1 MLDRLTEWTEAYSS
15 ILTLTVVISI
25 LVALVYALLILFAII
40 RMRPDYFVVK
50 EQLVK
55 NQKED
60 FNVFRIIYRVLK
72 NIFGLILILAGVLML
87 ILPGQGVVTILIGI
101 TLIDF
106 PKKQKYIKSLLLKPA
121 IHQNLDK
128 IRKKAGRSPI
138 ILPE

>member
-1 MLDRLTEWTEAYSS
+1 LEEVKMLDSLTEWTEAYSS

-72 NIFGLILILAGVLML
+72 NIFGLILIL
-87 ILPGQGVVTILIGI
+87 
-101 TLIDF
+101 
-106 PKKQKYIKSLLLKPA
+106 
-121 IHQNLDK
+121 
-128 IRKKAGRSPI
+128 
-138 ILPE
+138 